1 MTMFLKFFGKLSSW
15 MNTFAGVILFLMMM
29 LTVVDVFL
37 RAFGKPL
44 VGTYELVSIAGA
56 LVIGFA
62 IAETSWQKGHVF
74 VDFIIENRSPAVKN
88 SFIIGTRIVGI
99 LIFALLSRNLFLKGA
114 HLYKSQEVS
123 LTLHIPHFPA
133 AFALSFCFCVLC
145 FVFIADIVKVFVK
158 EGSHE

>member
-1 MTMFLKFFGKLSSW
+1 MFLRIFGKLSSW

-29 LTVVDVFL
+29 LTVVDVVL
-37 RAFGKPL
+37 RTLGKPL

-62 IAETSWQKGHVF
+62 IAETSWHKGHVY
-74 VDFIIENRSPAVKN
+74 VDFIIEGRSLRVKN
-88 SFIIGTRIVGI
+88 AFIVGTRIVGI
-99 LIFALLSRNLFLKGA
+99 FVFALLTRNLFLKGA
-114 HLYKSQEVS
+114 HLYKTKEVS

-133 AFALSFCFCVLC
+133 AYALSFCCLILC
-145 FVFIADIVKVFVK
+145 FVFIADIVKLFVK